1 MTGTANQC
9 RFFKLFFYKIQTVDL
24 NISEPITVAFLKT
37 QSKNERN
44 CISNSSLK
52 CRPFNHCFTLFNACF
67 LAQSSH
73 ISLAVFVSQLQQSI
87 GCTDKILSR
96 FKQVWWLFFSR
107 IQFTKHTVPKTKST
121 NHSLL
126 NLSYFSISKLSDW
139 QEKQNGVGWKQWVVN
154 TQ

>member
-1 MTGTANQC
+1 M
-9 RFFKLFFYKIQTVDL
+9 DL
-24 NISEPITVAFLKT
+24 NISEPKTIAFLKA
-37 QSKNERN
+37 QGKNERN
-44 CISNSSLK
+44 CISNPSLK
-52 CRPFNHCFTLFNACF
+52 CYFTLFNACL

-96 FKQVWWLFFSR
+96 FKQVWWLFFQNT
-107 IQFTKHTVPKTKST
+107 IHQTHTVPKTKSA

-139 QEKQNGVGWKQWVVN
+139 QEKQNGGPKAMGCKHTIMMTYNHPGLVNFSVTKKQ
-154 TQ
+154 